1 MKRYLLSVVI
11 LASSSAF
18 AGSDYDGCID
28 NIQTE
33 ICQAYFAGISH
44 GKENV
49 DIAEVGELEDS
60 FRSRA
65 LEQRVGERY
74 RKTVQTENK
83 NIQVSNL

>member
-1 MKRYLLSVVI
+1 MKRYLLSVVV

-18 AGSDYDGCID
+18 AGSDYEGCID
-28 NIQTE
+28 NIQTDV
-33 ICQAYFAGISH
+33 CQAYFAGVSH
-44 GKENV
+44 GKENIEIATV
-49 DIAEVGELEDS
+49 DEQTDS

-83 NIQVSNL
+83 NVQMNNL